1 MTQKLIGI
9 VDYGVGNIRSVEMA
23 LRAIG
28 ASSALIS
35 KESDSTQLLDGL
47 ILPGVG
53 SFPNGMRRL
62 KASGLDVAVRNF
74 ASDGVPVL
82 GICLGM
88 QLLFE
93 GSTELGGA
101 EGLGLLSGTI
111 QRLDELEVDSEQIV
125 NERLPNIGWRETYL
139 IESPGTLVP
148 GDKFYFV
155 HSYAASAG
163 NSSTRLVSTFGN
175 LQFAASARRE
185 EINGVQF
192 HPEKS
197 GAAGLRLIAEVL
209 GLSKKALIQEP

>member
-1 MTQKLIGI
+1 MTQKLVGI

-28 ASSALIS
+28 ARSILIA
-35 KESDSTQLLDGL
+35 KENDSTQQLDGL

-62 KASGLDVAVRNF
+62 KASGLDAAVKNF
-74 ASDGVPVL
+74 ASDGVPLL

-88 QLLFE
+88 QLLFD

-111 QRLDELEVDSEQIV
+111 QRLDELAVDSAQV
-125 NERLPNIGWRETYL
+125 ANERLPNIGWRETYL
-139 IESPGTLVP
+139 VESPTNPLP
-148 GDKFYFV
+148 DEKFYFV

-163 NSSTRLVSTFGN
+163 NSSTQLVSNFGN
-175 LQFAASARRE
+175 VQFAASARLG
-185 EINGVQF
+185 EIYGVQF

-197 GAAGLRLIAEVL
+197 GTAGLRLIAELL
-209 GLSKKALIQEP
+209 GLS

>member
-1 MTQKLIGI
+1 MTQKLVGI

-23 LRAIG
+23 LRAVG
-28 ASSALIS
+28 ASSVLIAR
-35 KESDSTQLLDGL
+35 ENDSTQRLDGL

-62 KASGLDVAVRNF
+62 KASGLDAAVKNF
-74 ASDGVPVL
+74 ASDGVPIL

-88 QLLFE
+88 QLLFD

-111 QRLDELEVDSEQIV
+111 QRLDELAVDSARVV

-139 IESPGTLVP
+139 IDSPTNLVP
-148 GDKFYFV
+148 GEKFYFV

-163 NSSTRLVSTFGN
+163 NSSTHMVSNFGN
-175 LQFAASARRE
+175 VQFAASARLGGV
-185 EINGVQF
+185 NGVQF

-197 GAAGLRLIAEVL
+197 GTAGLRLIAEVL
-209 GLSKKALIQEP
+209 GLS